1 MAHRMMTTALIGAL
15 TLVSQG
21 AFAQDAAKPAKALT
35 SNEVTSM
42 LTAKGYT
49 KVHDVKFEHGVWT
62 ADARSGDGKDVDVH
76 IDPVTGRVY
85 GDQTASRLSEADVRA
100 ALSTGGYAD
109 VHDLKFKDGLW
120 KADAKHNGQKVEL
133 HVDPDDGH
141 VVSVHN
147 D

>member
-15 TLVSQG
+15 ALVSQG
-21 AFAQDAAKPAKALT
+21 AVAQEAAKPAKALT

-85 GDQTASRLSEADVRA
+85 GDQTTSRLSEADVRA

-120 KADAKHNGQKVEL
+120 KADAKRNGQKVEL

-141 VVSVHN
+141 VVSVDN